1 MLRVLSVLVAL
12 LIPVM
17 ALAEEAAD
25 RKARSIAVLEAEGVP
40 YLDSLPMIETEAG
53 SLRRSEEEVVRRT
66 IALAIVAV
74 KGETGDAVLAD
85 GLVEQFGAEGY
96 FSPAEQAFI
105 DDRAPSQFD
114 RVQFSWRYEGVEVM
128 LWALG
133 IYDDLPRPD
142 GIMDVP
148 RMAETLRTLGDE
160 GLRERARLRP
170 QAELLDAADLIYRY
184 RWAVRQA
191 DLDGAEAPAGL
202 MPGVV
207 WERHHAL
214 NWLIG
219 CCGLAWDEVDTS
231 T

>member
-1 MLRVLSVLVAL
+1 MLRVLSCLVAL

-17 ALAEEAAD
+17 ALAEEAAE
-25 RKARSIAVLEAEGVP
+25 RKARSIAALEVEGVP
-40 YLDSLPMIETEAG
+40 YLDSLPVIESEAD
-53 SLRRSEEEVVRRT
+53 SLRRSEEEIVRRT

-85 GLVEQFGAEGY
+85 RLVEQFGAEGY

-105 DDRAPSQFD
+105 DERTPSQFD
-114 RVQFSWRYEGVEVM
+114 RVQFTWRYEGVEVM

-133 IYDDLPRPD
+133 IYEDLPRPE

-148 RMAETLRTLGDE
+148 RMAETLRSLGAE
-160 GLRERARLRP
+160 GLRAKARLRP

-184 RWAVRQA
+184 HWAVRQA

-207 WERHHAL
+207 RERHQAL

-219 CCGLAWDEVDTS
+219 CCGLRWDDVNTS